1 MEHPII
7 HTEPAF
13 NVKADR
19 IRMMEIMMETF
30 NIPAYYSAQ
39 QAATVF
45 YSAGAITG
53 KQVHR
58 FFKNFYFK
66 T

>member
-1 MEHPII
+1 MEHPIV

-39 QAATVF
+39 QAATVL

-53 KQVHR
+53 K
-58 FFKNFYFK
+58 K
-66 T
+66 TL